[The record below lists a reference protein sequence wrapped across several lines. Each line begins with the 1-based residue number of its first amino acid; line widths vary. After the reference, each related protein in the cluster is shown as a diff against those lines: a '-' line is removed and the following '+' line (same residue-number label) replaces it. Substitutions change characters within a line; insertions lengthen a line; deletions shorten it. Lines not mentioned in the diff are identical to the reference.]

1 MTAQTCSHLDTIDQS
16 VTPSSTTGCSE
27 CLRTGGTWVHLRE
40 CMQCGEVGCCDNS
53 PNRHATKHSHG
64 TGHPIIRSI
73 EPGED
78 WYYCYV
84 DDFAFLLKD
93 D

>member
-1 MTAQTCSHLDTIDQS
+1 MTDQTCSHLDTIDEA
-16 VTPSSTTGCSE
+16 VTPSSTEGCSE

-40 CMQCGEVGCCDNS
+40 CMICGEVACCDNS
-53 PNRHATKHSHG
+53 PNRHATKHHQATS
-64 TGHPIIRSI
+64 HPIIRSI

-84 DDFAFLLKD
+84 DDFAFLLKEG
-93 D
+93 